1 MPLLRGL
8 RRATGE
14 HLWDARPTAELNAAL
29 TERYGIPIETG
40 GKQAGLAAVA
50 RALNRGDLPLAQIAT
65 LHLRL
70 PNPPDMA
77 KSISSLKAISELVA
91 QLAESGLLKV
101 MWNPEKHP
109 RTGEA
114 PNPGW
119 FAPAGDDAST
129 DAATTNSGGDA
140 DTVPVADF
148 SGGFHG
154 AVVDAWMAVLK
165 KAGIPAVDGPAIRI
179 IGADP
184 TVVGYPDIMVHLA
197 GTPVAVFEVKTGAD
211 PPFTDNQ
218 RAYIP
223 LLQIGGHMYSTDPRI
238 RDLGLEP
245 GVPFPPMPVYV
256 IFAPGPNQPYDVI
269 ELPPPVIVP

>member
-1 MPLLRGL
+1 MGPAEE
-8 RRATGE
+8 RA
-14 HLWDARPTAELNAAL
+14 
-29 TERYGIPIETG
+29 
-40 GKQAGLAAVA
+40 
-50 RALNRGDLPLAQIAT
+50 
-65 LHLRL
+65 
-70 PNPPDMA
+70 
-77 KSISSLKAISELVA
+77 
-91 QLAESGLLKV
+91 
-101 MWNPEKHP
+101 
-109 RTGEA
+109 
-114 PNPGW
+114 
-119 FAPAGDDAST
+119 
-129 DAATTNSGGDA
+129 
-140 DTVPVADF
+140 
-148 SGGFHG
+148 GFHD

-269 ELPPPVIVP
+269 ELPPPVVIP